1 MYSNC
6 LFEAIK
12 AKLKDPKNVQII
24 FLPQRLNIYK
34 GCHFLW
40 IDKTCGS
47 DIFFEFVDD
56 SKKARTRR
64 HFFFKGHVSST
75 SKESLQRAIN
85 AKLNREALK
94 IERKYGIKTNQRE
107 FEKIQESKL
116 FEELGEDAKLLIQD

>member
-1 MYSNC
+1 MKQLRQKS
-6 LFEAIK
+6 K
-12 AKLKDPKNVQII
+12 TQKNVKIV

-56 SKKARTRR
+56 SKKARTCR
-64 HFFFKGHVSST
+64 HFFFKGHISST

-85 AKLNREALK
+85 AKLSREALK
-94 IERKYGIKTNQRE
+94 IERKYGIRTNQRK
-107 FEKIQESKL
+107 FEKIQENKL
-116 FEELGEDAKLLIQD
+116 FEELGEDAKFLIQD